1 MFGALFTAAGW
12 RFFGMTRGL
21 VLAQDWMVYHEASS
35 AVLAGDLA
43 LLSDG
48 VRFTEALALRF
59 QDVLSGGLM
68 LRPWVYPPPFLLL
81 ILPLGILGPM
91 ASYVAFLLVGFAGL
105 LLAIQAWPASRE
117 QRAVL
122 IVSTAASPAA
132 MFTLLAG
139 QNAFFTAALLVGG
152 LAMLGRTPAMAGAL
166 LGLLVFKPQLAVLVP
181 VALLAGGH
189 RRALIAA
196 GCSAAMLSLASL
208 AAFGTAPWVGWFR
221 LMLGTTSQF
230 SQWEATG
237 RQSGMSVYACIYA
250 ICHVDALSRLGQDV
264 MCIVA
269 AWLVA
274 HVFRAQVRL
283 PIRAAALLLATGLA
297 APHFSNYDMLIGCFG
312 ASLVWLE
319 GVERGFRPGELVLCL
334 ICWAAPLT
342 FSPRLT
348 LLGATTPVWAL
359 LLLSY
364 VVARAGGHWKPSLL
378 SKVQH
383 VAAA

>member
-1 MFGALFTAAGW
+1 MGPGGRMSAVQLDADGGQRWSGGHDRGRQHRCCARTQQRGRRLCRDVAGRLAARGVPDAAIARRESQPVRVRAAAPAVAQVAISILFGALFTAAGW

-91 ASYVAFLLVGFAGL
+91 ASLRCFPLGPASRACCSRSKPG
-105 LLAIQAWPASRE
+105 PASRE

-181 VALLAGGH
+181 VALLA
-189 RRALIAA
+189 RRPPA
-196 GCSAAMLSLASL
+196 
-208 AAFGTAPWVGWFR
+208 
-221 LMLGTTSQF
+221 
-230 SQWEATG
+230 
-237 RQSGMSVYACIYA
+237 
-250 ICHVDALSRLGQDV
+250 
-264 MCIVA
+264 
-269 AWLVA
+269 
-274 HVFRAQVRL
+274 RADCR
-283 PIRAAALLLATGLA
+283 
-297 APHFSNYDMLIGCFG
+297 
-312 ASLVWLE
+312 W
-319 GVERGFRPGELVLCL
+319 
-334 ICWAAPLT
+334 
-342 FSPRLT
+342 
-348 LLGATTPVWAL
+348 LLGRHAEPC
-359 LLLSY
+359 
-364 VVARAGGHWKPSLL
+364 
-378 SKVQH
+378 
-383 VAAA
+383 